1 MLKIRFVS
9 IFLVVALAL
18 GVTGAAL
25 AQDPGPVPVPPTL
38 KLSVTQS
45 PLTIYPPVMIY
56 TAQLSYVPPT
66 PSALLKVDYYNVA
79 DTGGLVYLGSATVD
93 KTGKAVL
100 NKQMHP
106 GTYTAIARVVIN
118 QQVVWSN
125 RVVYTVR

>member
-9 IFLVVALAL
+9 IILILALAL

-66 PSALLKVDYYNVA
+66 PSALLKVDYYNIA
-79 DTGGLVYLGSATVD
+79 DTGGLVYLGSAMID
-93 KTGKAVL
+93 STGKAVL
-100 NKQMHP
+100 TRQMRP
-106 GTYTAIARVVIN
+106 GTYTGIARVVIS
-118 QQVVWSN
+118 QQVIWSN